1 MEMLNGSK
9 KLSSDLI
16 SPLAQVDL
24 DCSGG
29 VDGVALVGVDGNTEQ
44 ARVGLQYG
52 WVIYQYSN
60 HLFP

>member
-1 MEMLNGSK
+1 MGWN
-9 KLSSDLI
+9 LI

-44 ARVGLQYG
+44 ARVGIDELGLVARPEIVQNRSFIQVG
-52 WVIYQYSN
+52 QV
-60 HLFP
+60 